1 MDRPGRVTLVS
12 GSVCW
17 VSGPDVWDL
26 LLTVDR
32 LFMIPVLQN
41 VAPPPA
47 ALQDL
52 TGLSLGTSD
61 DLMLVASNL
70 PQLPLQPQLP
80 RPPGD
85 HRDSGTG
92 KLNWLAV
99 CLPVLLPVVAGS
111 SASWTLTP

>member
-1 MDRPGRVTLVS
+1 MDRPGLVTLVS
-12 GSVCW
+12 RSVCW

-70 PQLPLQPQLP
+70 PQFPLQLP

-85 HRDSGTG
+85 HRHAGTG
-92 KLNWLAV
+92 KLNWLV
-99 CLPVLLPVVAGS
+99 CLPVLLPVVTGS

>member
-1 MDRPGRVTLVS
+1 M
-12 GSVCW
+12 GS
-17 VSGPDVWDL
+17 L

-32 LFMIPVLQN
+32 LFMIPALQN

-70 PQLPLQPQLP
+70 PQFPASVSVPLQPQLP
-80 RPPGD
+80 RPPQAGD
-85 HRDSGTG
+85 HRDPSLPQRPGTG

-99 CLPVLLPVVAGS
+99 SQFFSQFFTWFLSFPI
-111 SASWTLTP
+111 